1 MKGIDYMDHLLRQLA
16 ETTRVME
23 IATQQIE
30 ALKHKVHDLEVEN
43 QRLRDQLAFRV
54 TQYDEV
60 VGMNQG
66 LIVRIN
72 QLEVDNSNLKA
83 RIARNLEA
91 IRRME
96 EGEL

>member
-1 MKGIDYMDHLLRQLA
+1 MEHLIRQLA
-16 ETTRVME
+16 EATRTME
-23 IATQQIE
+23 IATTQIDH
-30 ALKHKVHDLEVEN
+30 LKHKVHDLEVEN
-43 QRLRDQLAFRV
+43 QRLRDQLAFRC

-66 LIVRIN
+66 LVSMVDA
-72 QLEVDNSNLKA
+72 LEADNKNLKA
-83 RIARNLEA
+83 RVARNVER

>member
-1 MKGIDYMDHLLRQLA
+1 MKGIDYMEHLIRQLA

-30 ALKHKVHDLEVEN
+30 VLKHKVHDLEVEN
-43 QRLRDQLAFRV
+43 QRLRDQLAFRS

-60 VGMNQG
+60 VMMNGG
-66 LIVRIN
+66 LIEAVNR
-72 QLEVDNSNLKA
+72 LEVDNSNLKA

-96 EGEL
+96 QGEL

>member
-1 MKGIDYMDHLLRQLA
+1 MEHLLRQLA
-16 ETTRVME
+16 EATRTME
-23 IATQQIE
+23 IATTQIE
-30 ALKHKVHDLEVEN
+30 HLKHKVHDLEVEN
-43 QRLRDQLAFRV
+43 QRLRDQLAFRA

-60 VGMNQG
+60 VAMNQG

-96 EGEL
+96 QGEL

>member
-1 MKGIDYMDHLLRQLA
+1 MDHLLRQLA

>member
-1 MKGIDYMDHLLRQLA
+1 MEHLLRQLA
-16 ETTRVME
+16 EATRTME

-30 ALKHKVHDLEVEN
+30 VLKHKVHDLEVEN
-43 QRLRDQLAFRV
+43 QRLRDQLAFRS

-60 VGMNQG
+60 VVMNQG
-66 LIVRIN
+66 LVVAIN
-72 QLEVDNSNLKA
+72 RLEVDNSNLKA
-83 RIARNLEA
+83 RIAKNLER

>member
-1 MKGIDYMDHLLRQLA
+1 VKGIDYMDHLLRQLA

>member
-1 MKGIDYMDHLLRQLA
+1 MKGIDYMDHLLRQIVEA
-16 ETTRVME
+16 TRTLE
-23 IATQQIE
+23 IATAQIE

-43 QRLRDQLAFRV
+43 QRLRDQLAFRS

-60 VGMNQG
+60 VMMNKG

>member
-1 MKGIDYMDHLLRQLA
+1 MDHLIRQLA

-30 ALKHKVHDLEVEN
+30 VLKHKVHDLEVEN
-43 QRLRDQLAFRV
+43 QRLRDQLAFRS

-60 VGMNQG
+60 VMMNGG
-66 LIVRIN
+66 LIEAVNR
-72 QLEVDNSNLKA
+72 LEVDNKNLKA

>member
-1 MKGIDYMDHLLRQLA
+1 VKGIDYMEHLIRQLA
-16 ETTRVME
+16 EATRTME
-23 IATQQIE
+23 IATMQIE
-30 ALKHKVHDLEVEN
+30 QYKHKIHDLEIEN
-43 QRLRDQLAFRV
+43 QRLRDQLAFRC

-66 LIVRIN
+66 LVAAVNR
-72 QLEVDNSNLKA
+72 LEVDNSNLKA
-83 RIARNLEA
+83 RIARNVER

>member
-30 ALKHKVHDLEVEN
+30 VLKHKVHDLEVEN
-43 QRLRDQLAFRV
+43 QRLRDQLAFRC

-66 LIVRIN
+66 LVSMVEA
-72 QLEVDNSNLKA
+72 LEADNKNLKV
-83 RIARNLEA
+83 RVARNVER